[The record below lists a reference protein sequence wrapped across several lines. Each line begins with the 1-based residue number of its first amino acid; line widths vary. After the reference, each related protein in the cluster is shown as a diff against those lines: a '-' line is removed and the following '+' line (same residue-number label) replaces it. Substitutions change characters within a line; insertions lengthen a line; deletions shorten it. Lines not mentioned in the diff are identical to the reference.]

1 MLLRLFL
8 FRENPPWLNFIIIP
22 SKPVD
27 ALDDK
32 RVARPAFCSGA
43 DRPDVQNTC
52 PTVSHD
58 RFDRD
63 TKPRK
68 ARVCRYRFFERL
80 WTRCKNHFF
89 HDLAMNSAGE
99 GIVPFMGMPLPAVQH
114 NNKKEMYGEIAVF
127 YEIAVHFPQFK
138 LVVRGR
144 LKPLSYSREVSHLQ
158 VRPHFA
164 ARPKLTTRSRS
175 IGARP

>member
-1 MLLRLFL
+1 MLLMTSVSPGLLFAQALIDRTFKILARLFPMIGL
-8 FRENPPWLNFIIIP
+8 TGTPN
-22 SKPVD
+22 S
-27 ALDDK
+27 
-32 RVARPAFCSGA
+32 
-43 DRPDVQNTC
+43 
-52 PTVSHD
+52 
-58 RFDRD
+58 
-63 TKPRK
+63 RK
-68 ARVCRYRFFERL
+68 ARICRYRFFERL
-80 WTRCKNHFF
+80 WTRCNNNFF

-114 NNKKEMYGEIAVF
+114 NYKKEMYGEIAVF

>member
-63 TKPRK
+63 TKLPQGK
-68 ARVCRYRFFERL
+68 
-80 WTRCKNHFF
+80 
-89 HDLAMNSAGE
+89 DLS
-99 GIVPFMGMPLPAVQH
+99 VQ
-114 NNKKEMYGEIAVF
+114 VF
-127 YEIAVHFPQFK
+127 RA
-138 LVVRGR
+138 LMDA
-144 LKPLSYSREVSHLQ
+144 LQ
-158 VRPHFA
+158 KSLF
-164 ARPKLTTRSRS
+164 S
-175 IGARP
+175 